1 MENAEVAAVF
11 DETADL
17 MEILGTD
24 TFKVRS
30 YRRAAE
36 VARGLGE
43 SLAAV
48 REREGLDSLP
58 HIGKSLAGKM
68 AELLDAGRMAAHE
81 ELKAQ
86 VPAGLLEMLRIPG
99 LGPRK
104 AALVWKERGIGSVDQ
119 LEAAAQAGELRELP
133 GMGARSEAKLLHA
146 IAIYRQGAS
155 RRLLSEMLPVAERI
169 VEELR
174 AVPGVRQVQYAGST
188 RRMRE
193 TIGDLDIL
201 ATGED
206 PQAIGAAFQQLPDIA
221 EIELAGDTKVSG
233 RLRIG
238 VQVDLRVVP
247 PASYGA
253 ALVYFTGSKDHNIAL
268 RGRAQDLGL
277 KISEYAVE
285 PTNGSEPLPA
295 ETEEKVY
302 AAVGLPWVPP
312 ELREDRG
319 ELEAAEQGDLPHLIE
334 QGDLRADLQMHSEW
348 SDGTH
353 SIADLAQRAQQL
365 GYDYVAITD
374 HSGSL
379 YVAHGLDLTR
389 LAARRA
395 EIEEVNEQLAEAGSS
410 FRVLAGTEVDI
421 LSDGGLDYPDDVL
434 ADLDFV
440 IGSIH
445 QGFSNDR
452 DRMTRRMLA
461 AIESGLVDL
470 IAHPTG
476 RVLLGREG
484 YPLDVEAVIEAA
496 AEHRVA
502 LEINAF
508 PERLDLGDTQA
519 RLARERGVLLSIN
532 TDAHSPEHLPFMRYG
547 VATARR
553 AWASARD
560 VINCLSLE
568 EFRAWRQAR
577 RSDG

>member
-1 MENAEVAAVF
+1 VENAEVAAVL

-17 MEILGTD
+17 MEILGID
-24 TFKVRS
+24 SFKVRS

-43 SLAAV
+43 SLATV
-48 REREGLDSLP
+48 RERDGLESLP
-58 HIGKSLAGKM
+58 HIGKSLATKM
-68 AELLDAGRMAAHE
+68 AELLDTGRMGAHE

-86 VPAGLLEMLRIPG
+86 VPGGLLEMLLIPG
-99 LGPRK
+99 FGPKK
-104 AALVWKERGIGSVDQ
+104 AALVWRERGIGSVDQ
-119 LEAAAQAGELRELP
+119 LEAAANAGELRELP
-133 GMGARSEAKLLHA
+133 GMGAKSEAKLLHA
-146 IAIYRQGAS
+146 IAVYREGTS
-155 RRLLSEMLPVAERI
+155 RRLLGEMLPVAERI
-169 VEELR
+169 VAELQG
-174 AVPGVRQVQYAGST
+174 VPGVGEVQYAGST

-193 TIGDLDIL
+193 TTGDLDIL
-201 ATGED
+201 ATTDE
-206 PQAIGAAFQQLPDIA
+206 PEAIREAFQQLPDIA
-221 EIELAGDTKVSG
+221 EIEQAGDTKISG

-238 VQVDLRVVP
+238 VQIDLRVLP

-268 RGRAQDLGL
+268 RGRAQDMGL
-277 KISEYAVE
+277 KISEWAIE
-285 PTNGSEPLPA
+285 PTAGGPPLPA
-295 ETEEKVY
+295 ATEEEVY
-302 AAVGLPWVPP
+302 AAVGLPWIAP

-319 ELEAAEQGDLPHLIE
+319 EIEAAENGTLPDLIE
-334 QGDLRADLQMHSEW
+334 LGDIRADLQMHSEW

-353 SIADLAQRAQQL
+353 SIAQMAERAQQL
-365 GYDYVAITD
+365 GYQYIAITD

-379 YVAHGLDLTR
+379 YVAHGLDLAR

-395 EIEEVNEQLAEAGSS
+395 EIEEVNETLAEAGSS

-421 LSDGGLDYPDDVL
+421 LGDGSLDYPDDVL
-434 ADLDFV
+434 EDLDFV
-440 IGSIH
+440 IGSLH
-445 QGFSNDR
+445 QGFSDDR

-508 PERLDLGDTQA
+508 PQRLDLGDTQA

-532 TDAHSPEHLPFMRYG
+532 TDAHSPEHLAYMRYG

-553 AWASARD
+553 AWASAED
-560 VINCLSLE
+560 VINCLTLE
-568 EFRAWRQAR
+568 EFRAWRNGR
-577 RSDG
+577 RGKQ